1 MSSLLGYRNNLRDRC
16 LTNSQRLFSIFKSEM
31 IISKV
36 LKPDN
41 FESYN
46 SVKHILPLIKVL
58 IQISFDLN
66 LSSNQSI
73 LIFLLY
79 KRQHGWLIAS
89 NKFTVNEFFKSEWT
103 LLLICMI
110 LYFM

>member
-1 MSSLLGYRNNLRDRC
+1 MGYRNNFKDRC

-79 KRQHGWLIAS
+79 ERQRGWLIAS
-89 NKFTVNEFFKSEWT
+89 NKFTVNEFF
-103 LLLICMI
+103 
-110 LYFM
+110 